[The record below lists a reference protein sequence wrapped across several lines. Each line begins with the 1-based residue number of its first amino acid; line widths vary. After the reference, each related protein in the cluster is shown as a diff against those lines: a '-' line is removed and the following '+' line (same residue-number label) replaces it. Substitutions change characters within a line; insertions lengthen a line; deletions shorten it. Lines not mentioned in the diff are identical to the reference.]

1 MLAFFLLH
9 LDKLHVEDESCEGR
23 DGLSC
28 AALAVAESVR
38 NEEAIL
44 GTLLH
49 ELQTFGPSCDHAV
62 QGELGGFAALYRAVE
77 HCSVD
82 EHALIVTLHGV
93 GGLWLAAVA
102 FLEHLLL
109 ETAGQRDDAVLLCV
123 LSEIVLAVLLHSLE
137 GLSLCCTLLLLQV
150 LEELL

>member
-1 MLAFFLLH
+1 MYKNNLCTLVASGAFSRGYLRFARFSTLILSLMLAFFLLH

-62 QGELGGFAALYRAVE
+62 QGELGGARL
-77 HCSVD
+77 
-82 EHALIVTLHGV
+82 
-93 GGLWLAAVA
+93 
-102 FLEHLLL
+102 
-109 ETAGQRDDAVLLCV
+109 
-123 LSEIVLAVLLHSLE
+123 
-137 GLSLCCTLLLLQV
+137 
-150 LEELL
+150 